1 VSSNETMALIAVCA
15 AGAFVVKALVDSI
28 SRYLVARESRTP
40 PAQLTMIE
48 ARLDQLSLALE
59 AIAIEQERQGEL
71 QRFAAR
77 IEEGR
82 LAVAPA
88 GSLVTRPTTPRPI
101 ARPNT
106 PH

>member
-1 VSSNETMALIAVCA
+1 VRPNDVMALMAICA
-15 AGAFVVKALVDSI
+15 AGAFIVKALVDSV
-28 SRYLVARESRTP
+28 SRYLIARESRTP

-77 IEEGR
+77 VEEGR
-82 LAVAPA
+82 LGA
-88 GSLVTRPTTPRPI
+88 GPSASLVARPTTPRPL
-101 ARPNT
+101 APYNT